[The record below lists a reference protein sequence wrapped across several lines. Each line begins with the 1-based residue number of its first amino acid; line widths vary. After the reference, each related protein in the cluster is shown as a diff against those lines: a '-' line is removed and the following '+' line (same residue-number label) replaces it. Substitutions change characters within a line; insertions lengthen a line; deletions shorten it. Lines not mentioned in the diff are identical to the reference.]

1 MAVVTSQIGF
11 FGKLPAYPDFVRQNA
26 GGPLARALDNWI
38 HEGVAQMNVQGGSD
52 WQARFDAASPK
63 NFVYH
68 TDDPSKLLVGVF
80 APSRDKSGRRYPF
93 SLFANASPGKNGR
106 HVHLIPEAYS
116 VFLKATA
123 RLLNNLDTVAAE
135 LRSGKV
141 SGFATTL
148 PQNLFEYDRRFSRL
162 LELQKT
168 ADFWSETIG
177 DFSNP
182 AKYLVMKNL
191 LSTLVPLRGKDL
203 RKFELCLALPL
214 SAYPAAQG
222 FQITI
227 WLMLCRGVLKHL
239 VNSMVAFWDARQD
252 EKPARL
258 YLFFRSP
265 GPRYLSS
272 LVDPQSAGDLIWD
285 MATLG
290 AEKIGD
296 AKTKLPADL
305 VSLLDNGELPI
316 GSFLEALAR

>member
-1 MAVVTSQIGF
+1 MVVTSQIGF
-11 FGKLPAYPDFVRQNA
+11 FGKLPVYPDFVRQNA
-26 GGPLARALDNWI
+26 GGPLARALDDWI
-38 HEGVAQMNVQGGSD
+38 HEGVAQMNVQGGD
-52 WQARFDAASPK
+52 NWETRFDAAGSK
-63 NFVYH
+63 NFMYH

-106 HVHLIPEAYS
+106 QVHLIPEAYS

-123 RLLNNLDTVAAE
+123 RLLSNLDTVAGE

-148 PQNLFEYDRRFSRL
+148 PQSLFEYDRRFSRL
-162 LELQKT
+162 LELQKM

-191 LSTLVPLRGKDL
+191 LSTLMPLRGKDL

-222 FQITI
+222 FQITV
-227 WLMLCRGVLKHL
+227 WLTLCRAILKHL
-239 VNSMVAFWDARQD
+239 ANSIVAFWDVRQD
-252 EKPARL
+252 EGLARL
-258 YLFFRSP
+258 YLFFRPP
-265 GPRYLSS
+265 GPRYLSC
-272 LVDPQSAGDLIWD
+272 LFDPQSAGDLIWD

-290 AEKIGD
+290 ADKAADVKG
-296 AKTKLPADL
+296 KLPGDI
-305 VSLLDNGELPI
+305 VTLLDNAELPI